1 MKIFDLA
8 HPNEEDVHEMAF
20 HIPFIQNLE
29 GKSPMHI
36 CKEHQDVRAMD
47 TMVSYLTAYGL
58 DHHSRAISDII
69 PFLVEKQIPALLS
82 YLDSRL

>member
-1 MKIFDLA
+1 
-8 HPNEEDVHEMAF
+8 
-20 HIPFIQNLE
+20 
-29 GKSPMHI
+29 
-36 CKEHQDVRAMD
+36 MD

-82 YLDSRL
+82 YLDSRLQPSYGLWATTTTDLQLEQQNDPNSQVAIGKQSDKRGPGEET